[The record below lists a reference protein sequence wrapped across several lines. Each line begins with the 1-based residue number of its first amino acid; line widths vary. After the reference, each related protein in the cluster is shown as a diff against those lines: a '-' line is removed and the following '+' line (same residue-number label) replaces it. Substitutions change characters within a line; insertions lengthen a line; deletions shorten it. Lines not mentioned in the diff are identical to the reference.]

1 MGLAVVN
8 GQLYAVGGFDGT
20 TYLKNV
26 ETFDQ
31 EVITRVL
38 NIFNIIDLKNDCG
51 YYSGGGFYSPAATN
65 KENTV
70 QQFLL
75 T

>member
-1 MGLAVVN
+1 MFVNKDLFTTQVGLAVVN

-31 EVITRVL
+31 EVRLT
-38 NIFNIIDLKNDCG
+38 
-51 YYSGGGFYSPAATN
+51 SGNNLVVF
-65 KENTV
+65 
-70 QQFLL
+70 
-75 T
+75 

>member
-1 MGLAVVN
+1 MLFYYGPSNQIHLVNLVFKQVGLAVVN

-31 EVITRVL
+31 EVT
-38 NIFNIIDLKNDCG
+38 
-51 YYSGGGFYSPAATN
+51 
-65 KENTV
+65 NTV
-70 QQFLL
+70 LDVIDIVDYIPL
-75 T
+75 NMYLE

>member
-31 EVITRVL
+31 EVTNRVL
-38 NIFNIIDLKNDCG
+38 NILNIVLSKIPLIYDLHLMYD
-51 YYSGGGFYSPAATN
+51 
-65 KENTV
+65 
-70 QQFLL
+70 
-75 T
+75 

>member
-38 NIFNIIDLKNDCG
+38 NIFDIADQIIDLKYPLYTIFIHCM
-51 YYSGGGFYSPAATN
+51 TN
-65 KENTV
+65 S
-70 QQFLL
+70 FR
-75 T
+75 

>member
-38 NIFNIIDLKNDCG
+38 NIFNIDIDLKYPLYTILIHCM
-51 YYSGGGFYSPAATN
+51 TN
-65 KENTV
+65 S
-70 QQFLL
+70 FR
-75 T
+75 

>member
-38 NIFNIIDLKNDCG
+38 NIFDIADQIIDLKYPLYTILIHCM
-51 YYSGGGFYSPAATN
+51 TN
-65 KENTV
+65 S
-70 QQFLL
+70 FR
-75 T
+75 

>member
-31 EVITRVL
+31 EVTNRVL
-38 NIFNIIDLKNDCG
+38 NILNIIDHYLK
-51 YYSGGGFYSPAATN
+51 YPLYMI
-65 KENTV
+65 
-70 QQFLL
+70 
-75 T
+75 